1 MEAIT
6 QSICDL
12 ALGFG
17 EGKDGDA
24 PKMSRPFGVALL
36 VAGYDD
42 RGAQLY
48 FSDPSGTFM
57 QYKAKAIGA
66 GSEGAQSTLQDKY
79 RDDMTLLQA
88 EELSLEVLKQVME
101 EKIGNLNIEMASV
114 TSQVRDLVEA
124 ITCVLFS
131 GIRMIAA
138 TKMCI

>member
-1 MEAIT
+1 MEPKAIRVEAIT

-17 EGKDGDA
+17 EGGEKDT

-42 RGAQLY
+42 RGSQLF

-79 RDDMTLLQA
+79 RDEMTLLQA
-88 EELSLEVLKQVME
+88 EDLSLEVLKQVME
-101 EKIGNLNIEMASV
+101 EKIGSHNIEIASV
-114 TSQVRDLVEA
+114 TAQVSSFHV
-124 ITCVLFS
+124 
-131 GIRMIAA
+131 
-138 TKMCI
+138 KY